1 MNDNNQTRA
10 THGWNRGGRT
20 ASSRVTTGWK
30 WRQVRQRAL
39 RRDNYQCVA
48 PGCDNDA
55 HAVDKITPAS
65 LGGDPYDLD
74 NLQSLCR
81 PHHAAKTAAEAAA
94 AAAAKRAA
102 PKPRRRSQLH
112 PADVLAGRVEPQ

>member
-1 MNDNNQTRA
+1 M
-10 THGWNRGGRT
+10 
-20 ASSRVTTGWK
+20 
-30 WRQVRQRAL
+30 RQRAL

-55 HAVDKITPAS
+55 HAVDKIKPAS
-65 LGGDPYDLD
+65 LGGDPDDLD

-81 PHHAAKTAAEAAA
+81 PHHTAKTAAEAAA

-102 PKPRRRSQLH
+102 PKPKRRSQIH
-112 PADVLAGRVEPQ
+112 PADVLRGSETYRDLR